1 MHLDTRQGFLFNR
14 SLNGTSTKS
23 QEKIICTHNSF
34 HFKWLV
40 NTAYSLRRFGIS
52 ASQMSFFCS
61 FLQNKPAIFYCN
73 LNFWPIKILR
83 WNYLLCK
90 SRQFFPL
97 SEPWQIVY
105 TLCWGNC
112 KPGFAINTWLSTH
125 MLKLWKLFGSLK
137 SHFALLLF
145 GKSPWLSLLPTIKP
159 NNNII
164 ILMGKWPAQVIAF
177 SSATYSLVPLL
188 CWLCSACRFKSRNG
202 HQLDYLTWGRRIRY
216 SLEPKFPLFGHV
228 SSSVTTTPLL
238 PLPKNITQCF
248 NNPSTLSTNLFW
260 VRWRAEK
267 FFPII
272 QSPLVWSLNACVVL
286 SLLLGILIFFLRS
299 DSS

>member
-97 SEPWQIVY
+97 SELWQIVY
-105 TLCWGNC
+105 TLRWGNC

-137 SHFALLLF
+137 SHFALPLF

-164 ILMGKWPAQVIAF
+164 ILKVI
-177 SSATYSLVPLL
+177 
-188 CWLCSACRFKSRNG
+188 
-202 HQLDYLTWGRRIRY
+202 H
-216 SLEPKFPLFGHV
+216 LEP
-228 SSSVTTTPLL
+228 
-238 PLPKNITQCF
+238 
-248 NNPSTLSTNLFW
+248 
-260 VRWRAEK
+260 
-267 FFPII
+267 
-272 QSPLVWSLNACVVL
+272 
-286 SLLLGILIFFLRS
+286 ILITIS
-299 DSS
+299 I